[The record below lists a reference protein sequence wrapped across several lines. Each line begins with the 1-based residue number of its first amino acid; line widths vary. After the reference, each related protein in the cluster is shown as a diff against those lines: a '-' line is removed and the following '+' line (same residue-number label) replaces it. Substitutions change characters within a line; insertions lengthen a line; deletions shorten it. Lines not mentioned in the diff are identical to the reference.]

1 VKRSGQEVILRLFG
15 RYMILLYA
23 CLSCCSDTDMLP
35 RLKEPS
41 KDDNSIEEEKE
52 LLEFLFEEKGKDQ
65 SAVCF

>member
-1 VKRSGQEVILRLFG
+1 
-15 RYMILLYA
+15 
-23 CLSCCSDTDMLP
+23 MLP

-65 SAVCF
+65 SAKTADNIKVDRQMLVQRFERIMNDVDSSIE